1 MKELKVKQ
9 KSILEI
15 NMNYLIIIVIFFIIS
30 CVETKLIYL
39 ICKEIEPS
47 LSNNIIVYLT
57 SIIISVL
64 IYNKYEITIDS
75 ISYFL
80 LIPFLV
86 IISVIDFRTSFV
98 YDITVVSGIIIQSV
112 VFILNKIPYAELLN
126 HFEGLIIGI
135 LLSFLIC
142 KITSAL
148 GEGDIGFYG
157 LCCFVLGAK
166 HSLNMFALSF
176 IVTSLFGILIIL
188 KQKKID
194 LKVRVP
200 FTPFISLAT
209 ILIMLTQCDIIKIY
223 FEMITNNL

>member
-1 MKELKVKQ
+1 MKKLKVKQ

-47 LSNNIIVYLT
+47 LSNNII
-57 SIIISVL
+57 I
-64 IYNKYEITIDS
+64 
-75 ISYFL
+75 YFL

-166 HSLNMFALSF
+166 HSLNVFALSF

>member
-1 MKELKVKQ
+1 MKWQENVRYTPLLQMNLK
-9 KSILEI
+9 I
-15 NMNYLIIIVIFFIIS
+15 
-30 CVETKLIYL
+30 TK
-39 ICKEIEPS
+39 
-47 LSNNIIVYLT
+47 
-57 SIIISVL
+57 
-64 IYNKYEITIDS
+64 
-75 ISYFL
+75 
-80 LIPFLV
+80 
-86 IISVIDFRTSFV
+86 R
-98 YDITVVSGIIIQSV
+98 
-112 VFILNKIPYAELLN
+112 
-126 HFEGLIIGI
+126 
-135 LLSFLIC
+135 FLIC

-166 HSLNMFALSF
+166 HSLNVFALSF

>member
-1 MKELKVKQ
+1 MKKLKVKQ

-112 VFILNKIPYAELLN
+112 VFILNKIP
-126 HFEGLIIGI
+126 
-135 LLSFLIC
+135 
-142 KITSAL
+142 
-148 GEGDIGFYG
+148 
-157 LCCFVLGAK
+157 
-166 HSLNMFALSF
+166 
-176 IVTSLFGILIIL
+176 
-188 KQKKID
+188 ID
-194 LKVRVP
+194 L
-200 FTPFISLAT
+200 FSSE
-209 ILIMLTQCDIIKIY
+209 II
-223 FEMITNNL
+223 

>member
-1 MKELKVKQ
+1 MKKLKVKQ

-142 KITSAL
+142 KITSA
-148 GEGDIGFYG
+148 
-157 LCCFVLGAK
+157 
-166 HSLNMFALSF
+166 
-176 IVTSLFGILIIL
+176 SLFGILMIL

>member
-1 MKELKVKQ
+1 MKKLKVKQ

-112 VFILNKIPYAELLN
+112 LFILNKIPYAELLN

-135 LLSFLIC
+135 LLSFLIY

-166 HSLNMFALSF
+166 HSLNVFALSF
-176 IVTSLFGILIIL
+176 IVTS
-188 KQKKID
+188 
-194 LKVRVP
+194 VRN
-200 FTPFISLAT
+200 FNN
-209 ILIMLTQCDIIKIY
+209 IKAKENR
-223 FEMITNNL
+223 FEG

>member
-64 IYNKYEITIDS
+64 
-75 ISYFL
+75 
-80 LIPFLV
+80 
-86 IISVIDFRTSFV
+86 IDFRTSFV

-166 HSLNMFALSF
+166 HSLNVFALSF